1 MLAGVELGGT
11 KCICILGTGPDDIR
25 AQVEIP
31 TTTPAE
37 TLSAVAATLAGWDF
51 AALGL
56 GSFGPLD
63 LDPASASFGSIVST
77 PKPGW
82 SGTDITHLAAGRPFM
97 VDTDVN
103 GAALAEGRWGA
114 AQGLTSWAYVTVG
127 TGIGVGSIV
136 SGMPVRGLG
145 HSEAG
150 HMRVPRAAGDDFA
163 GNCPFHGDCLEG
175 LANGPAIEARTGQRG
190 RDVSANDP
198 QWSFVAHAL
207 AAMCHNLALTS
218 LPQRILIGGG
228 VAMGQPQL
236 MPLIR
241 DGLTASLAAYGAAA
255 TIASMDDYVAH
266 PALGGRA
273 GPLGTIALADMAL
286 TASRR

>member
-31 TTTPAE
+31 TTTPTE
-37 TLSAVAATLAGWDF
+37 TLSAVAATLTGWDF

-82 SGTDITHLAAGRPFM
+82 SGTDITHVAAGRPFM

-114 AQGLTSWAYVTVG
+114 AQGLSL
-127 TGIGVGSIV
+127 IL
-136 SGMPVRGLG
+136 P
-145 HSEAG
+145 
-150 HMRVPRAAGDDFA
+150 D
-163 GNCPFHGDCLEG
+163 
-175 LANGPAIEARTGQRG
+175 
-190 RDVSANDP
+190 
-198 QWSFVAHAL
+198 
-207 AAMCHNLALTS
+207 AMS
-218 LPQRILIGGG
+218 SRLI
-228 VAMGQPQL
+228 P
-236 MPLIR
+236 PPTLI
-241 DGLTASLAAYGAAA
+241 S
-255 TIASMDDYVAH
+255 
-266 PALGGRA
+266 
-273 GPLGTIALADMAL
+273 IALSPGRKL
-286 TASRR
+286 KRGSRSA